1 MGAVVSELRALELIY
16 QKVAHPELAFMFKHA
31 LTHDVAY
38 ESVLLRRRKALH
50 RIVGSAIEELY
61 ADRLAEH
68 YEALAH
74 HFALGEEWDRALLF
88 HQRAAEKA
96 RDVYANH
103 SAAEH
108 YREALA
114 IAERLGDS
122 VSRDHRRGLAEGL
135 GDVCFAVSEF
145 RQGGDAYV
153 RAAESSEEP
162 TQRATNLA
170 RAGDA
175 YMWDTTTSWLER
187 SRTRPCPSRALA
199 APSPP
204 RRSSARRGRSW

>member
-1 MGAVVSELRALELIY
+1 VAEGRVEFARDPSEITVPDSIHDVLMARIDRLDEGPKRAIQMASVIGREFALRLLERIVEAGEAMGAVVSELRALELIY

-38 ESVLLRRRKALH
+38 ESVLERRRRALH

-74 HFALGEEWDRALLF
+74 HFARGEEWDRALLY
-88 HQRAAEKA
+88 HERAAQKA

-114 IAERLGDS
+114 IAERLGDA
-122 VSRDHRRGLAEGL
+122 VSQDHRCALAKGL
-135 GDVCFAVSEF
+135 GDVCFAVS
-145 RQGGDAYV
+145 
-153 RAAESSEEP
+153 
-162 TQRATNLA
+162 
-170 RAGDA
+170 
-175 YMWDTTTSWLER
+175 
-187 SRTRPCPSRALA
+187 
-199 APSPP
+199 
-204 RRSSARRGRSW
+204 